1 MKTTNRVLT
10 KKRQTRKWVFIL
22 LLSFILWTIWGNTR
36 IQVTNSTINS
46 KTIPE
51 SFDGYTIAHISD
63 LHNKDWGNTLVQ
75 LLQQENPDIIVIT
88 GDLIDSSKTDIPIA
102 IEFISQMK
110 SIAPIYYVTGNHEA
124 WSQQY
129 ELLAQ
134 QLLEQDVTILD
145 NERTILQVNEDEI
158 LLLGLQDPSFA
169 ADNNLS
175 TTQSVIDELVRD
187 FDGYKI
193 LLSHRPELF
202 DFYVQN
208 DIDLAFTGHAHGG
221 QFRIPFVGGL
231 VAPNQGWFP
240 SYTAGVYQE
249 DTTSMVVS
257 RGLGNSIIP
266 FRINNQPELVMIH
279 LER

>member
-10 KKRQTRKWVFIL
+10 KKRQTRKWAFIL

-46 KTIPE
+46 ETLPE
-51 SFDGYTIAHISD
+51 SFDGYTIAQVSD
-63 LHNKDWGNTLVQ
+63 LHNKNWGTTLVQ

-102 IEFISQMK
+102 IEFISQIK
-110 SIAPIYYVTGNHEA
+110 NIAPIYYVTGNHEA
-124 WSQQY
+124 RSQQY

-175 TTQSVIDELVRD
+175 ATQSVIDELVRD

-249 DTTSMVVS
+249 DTTNMVVS